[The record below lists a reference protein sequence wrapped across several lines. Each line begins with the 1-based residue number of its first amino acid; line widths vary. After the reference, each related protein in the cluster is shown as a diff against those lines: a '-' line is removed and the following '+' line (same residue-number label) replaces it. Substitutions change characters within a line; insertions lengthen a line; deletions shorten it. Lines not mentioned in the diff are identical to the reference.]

1 MLLLIQSGSFEHGPK
16 KKSSEGKGLSL
27 LGPVFPA
34 FSEIGDVVL
43 AGPEHEIAG
52 L

>member
-1 MLLLIQSGSFEHGPK
+1 MVLK

-27 LGPVFPA
+27 LGSVFPA
-34 FSEIGDVVL
+34 FSEIDDAVL

-52 L
+52 YKLG